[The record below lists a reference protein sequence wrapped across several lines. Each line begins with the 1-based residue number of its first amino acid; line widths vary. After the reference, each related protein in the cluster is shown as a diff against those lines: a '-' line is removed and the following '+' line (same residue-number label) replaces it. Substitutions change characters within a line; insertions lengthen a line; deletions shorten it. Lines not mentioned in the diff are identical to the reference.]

1 MRNAASALRLP
12 VPDFYDEAHA
22 GSFSY
27 RADAQA
33 VFASAGAWRAR
44 HGIKPAG
51 SDRAKIHL
59 LLIDA
64 QKDFCFP
71 DGTLYVGGRSGRGAV
86 EDSDRIVRFIYANL
100 GVLTDITCTMD
111 THFPFQIFFPSFWLD
126 ANGQPPAAHTAITTA
141 DIRAGKMRPNP
152 AVAWWLCS
160 GNYAWLCQ
168 QVEFYCAE
176 LEKAGKYTLYLW
188 PPHCLL
194 GSEGHALVGVIHEAR
209 LFHSFVRGAKGWVEV
224 KGGNTLTENYSV
236 LAPEVLMR
244 HDRQPLAQ
252 RNTQFIKTLLEAEAV
267 IIAGQAASHCVKS
280 SIEDLLNEI
289 RVKDEKLARKVYIL
303 KDCMSAVA
311 VPDAANRGAFLA
323 DFTPQAEAALKKF
336 TDAGMHVVDS
346 TTPMVD
352 WPDLVVGR

>member
-1 MRNAASALRLP
+1 MRNAASSLRLP
-12 VPDFYDEAHA
+12 VPDFYERANAGNFAYRPDQQKVFEA
-22 GSFSY
+22 
-27 RADAQA
+27 
-33 VFASAGAWRAR
+33 AGAWRGR
-44 HGIKPAG
+44 HAIKPAG
-51 SDRAKIHL
+51 SDRTKVHL

-71 DGTLYVGGRSGRGAV
+71 EGSLYVGGRSGRGAV
-86 EDSDRIVRFIYANL
+86 EDSDRIARFIYTNL
-100 GVLTDITCTMD
+100 GVLTDITCTLD

-126 ANGQPPAAHTAITTA
+126 TAGQPAGAYTAIATG
-141 DIRAGKMRPNP
+141 DIRSGKVRPNP
-152 AVAWWLCS
+152 AVAWWLCN
-160 GNYAWLCQ
+160 GNYPWLCR

-194 GSEGHALVGVIHEAR
+194 GSDGHALVGVIHEAR
-209 LFHSFVRGAKGWVEV
+209 LFQSFVRGAKGWVEV

-244 HDRQPLAQ
+244 HDGQPLAQ
-252 RNTQFIKTLLEAEAV
+252 RNTLFIKTLLDADAV

-311 VPDAANRGAFLA
+311 VPDPTKSGKFLA
-323 DFTPQAEAALKKF
+323 DFTPQADEALKKF
-336 TDAGMHVVDS
+336 ADAGMHVVES
-346 TTPMVD
+346 ITPLVD
-352 WPDLVVGR
+352 WPDLTLGG